1 MKIALC
7 MAALPCAASTRRG
20 RDEADGKR
28 EGSEKPMQEERT
40 HAKNKTKKKIIYL
53 FIYIYI
59 YI

>member
-1 MKIALC
+1 

-40 HAKNKTKKKIIYL
+40 HAKKKTKKKKIIIFL
-53 FIYIYI
+53 IN
-59 YI
+59 

>member
-1 MKIALC
+1 
-7 MAALPCAASTRRG
+7 MATLPCAASTRRG

-28 EGSEKPMQEERT
+28 EGSEKLMQEERT

-53 FIYIYI
+53 FIYLYLYI